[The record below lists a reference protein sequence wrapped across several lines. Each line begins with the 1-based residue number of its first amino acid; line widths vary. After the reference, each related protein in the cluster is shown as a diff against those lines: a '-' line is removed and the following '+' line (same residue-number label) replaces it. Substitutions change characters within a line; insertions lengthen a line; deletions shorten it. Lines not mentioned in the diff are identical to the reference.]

1 MRIGIDIDE
10 TICDT
15 FEFVLPYVCK
25 YFNLDYE
32 VVKKQNYSYQYFE
45 ANYDYYSFAKKYY
58 KVLVP
63 LVPLR
68 KGVIKYLNK
77 IQKRGHEIIFIT
89 ARSEKG
95 YDNPYQL
102 TYDYLVKNNVPF
114 DTLITNASAKDEV
127 CLDEKIDLF
136 IDDSMQNYEDVNKVG
151 INTYLFHNNH
161 NKRYKGYRRL
171 KSFRRL
177 YKIIKK
183 EEKNGR

>member
-15 FEFVLPYVCK
+15 FGFVLPYICK

-32 VVKKQNYSYQYFE
+32 TVKKQDYSYEYFE
-45 ANYDYYSFAKKYY
+45 KKYDYYSFAKKYY

-63 LVPLR
+63 LVPL
-68 KGVIKYLNK
+68 KNGVVKYLNK
-77 IQKRGHEIIFIT
+77 IKNRGHEIIFIT

-114 DTLITNASAKDEV
+114 DTLITNAYPKNVV
-127 CLDEKIDLF
+127 CVDEKIDIF
-136 IDDSMQNYEDVNKVG
+136 VDDSIRNCEDVSKAG
-151 INTYLFHNNH
+151 INTYLFHHNH
-161 NKRYKGYRRL
+161 NKKC
-171 KSFRRL
+171 KSFRRIKNFRHL
-177 YKIIKK
+177 YKVIKK